1 SNAAD
6 LQATITFTI
15 AGQTATETADV
26 IFSVS
31 EGASLI
37 PGTLIQPPGWSCTAQ
52 NDATKEV
59 RCTST
64 TVDPGNLQFT
74 LGISRKDPASQTTLN
89 YQFTG
94 TGLPTTTFSNTF

>member
-1 SNAAD
+1 
-6 LQATITFTI
+6 
-15 AGQTATETADV
+15 V

-31 EGASLI
+31 DGASLI
-37 PGTLIQPPGWSCTAQ
+37 PGTLIQPAGWSCTAH

-64 TVDPGNLQFT
+64 AVDPGNLQFT
-74 LGISRKDPASQTTLN
+74 QGISRKDPASQTTLD
-89 YQFTG
+89 YQFMG